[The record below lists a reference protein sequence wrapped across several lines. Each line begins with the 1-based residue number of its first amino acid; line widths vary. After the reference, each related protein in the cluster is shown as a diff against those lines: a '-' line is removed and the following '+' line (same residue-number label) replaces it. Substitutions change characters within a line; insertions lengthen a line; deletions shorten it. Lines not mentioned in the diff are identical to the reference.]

1 MKTEKKIF
9 PIDGLHCAGCAAR
22 VEKILNA
29 SEAVVDASVN
39 LASANVKIEYNP
51 NKISPEVLEKMVD
64 EAGYKLIISDFNRDK
79 TDQHRRVEYDSLKVE
94 TIWSAILSVP
104 LFIIGMFFMGIP
116 YAGVISAILAGVIV
130 FYFGRGFFIR
140 TTAQLRSKTVTMD
153 TLVALSTAVTYL
165 FSLTNLIF
173 PEFWLSKG
181 IEPHLYFES
190 AGMIITFILIG
201 RLLETRAKN
210 STASA
215 IRGLIGLQPKTAL
228 LEMDGVQKELP
239 IEMVQRG
246 DTIVIRAG
254 EKIPVDGKVIDG
266 NSYIDESMLNGEAI
280 PSLKSSGSDVF
291 AGTINKDGSFRFKA
305 TKIGSETLLS
315 QIIKMVE
322 EAQGSK
328 SPVQRVVDKVA
339 AIFVP
344 VIIGIALL
352 SLVGWLIFD
361 PADGLTR
368 GVLSFVTVLVIA
380 CPCALGLATPTAIM
394 VGVGGGAE
402 RGILIKDAYSIEMAK
417 KIDTVVL
424 DKTGT
429 ITEGA
434 PSVIEEQWYQEGQIF
449 KEILLAIESHSTHPL
464 AKAVVASL
472 RVDSLSQKKQNL
484 VTIDNFQNY
493 PGFGVEGEYEGAI
506 YFAGNKNLAK
516 KHGVD
521 LNEIRGREGSVI
533 LFGREKSIIAMITIN
548 DKIKETSVNAIDS
561 LTSHGIQV
569 HMLTGDHYETAQL
582 IAKELNITKFKS
594 EVLPSEKSEY
604 IKTLQ
609 KSGHIVAMVGDGIN
623 DSAALAQADVS
634 IAMGTGTDIAMDVA
648 SITIVSSDLNKIED
662 AIKISHIT
670 LRTIHQNLFWAFI
683 YNIISVPIAAGVLYP
698 LFGLTLSP
706 IVASAAMALS
716 SVSVVTN
723 SLRIK
728 KKISKI

>member
-493 PGFGVEGEYEGAI
+493 PGFGVEGEYEGTI